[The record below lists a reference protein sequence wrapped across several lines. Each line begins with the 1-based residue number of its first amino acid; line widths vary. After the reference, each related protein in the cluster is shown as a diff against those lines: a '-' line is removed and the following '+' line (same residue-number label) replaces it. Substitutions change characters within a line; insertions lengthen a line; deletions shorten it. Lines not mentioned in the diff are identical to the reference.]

1 MSDHV
6 VPRRVYYAVFT
17 TLMVLTAVTVWVAFA
32 DLGMLNMVAAMTI
45 ACVKATL
52 VVAYFMHVRYGSHL
66 IKVVLGAAVL
76 WLLILLV
83 LTLGDYATR
92 GWLPFPGK

>member
-6 VPRRVYYAVFT
+6 VPRRIYYAVFM
-17 TLMVLTAVTVWVAFA
+17 TLMALTAVTVWVSFQ
-32 DLGMLNMVAAMTI
+32 DLGVFNTLAAITI
-45 ACVKATL
+45 ACAKATL
-52 VVAYFMHVRYGSHL
+52 VVAYFMHVRYGTHL
-66 IKVVLGAAVL
+66 VKVVLGAAVL

-83 LTLGDYATR
+83 LTLGDYASR

>member
-6 VPRRVYYAVFT
+6 VPRGVYYAVFT
-17 TLMVLTAVTVWVAFA
+17 SLMVLTAVTVWVSFQ
-32 DLGMLNMVAAMTI
+32 DLGMFNTLAAMTI
-45 ACVKATL
+45 ACTKATL
-52 VVAYFMHVRYGSHL
+52 VVAYFMHVRYGTHL
-66 IKVVLGAAVL
+66 VKVVLGAAVL

-83 LTLGDYATR
+83 LTLGDYASR

>member
-6 VPRRVYYAVFT
+6 VPRKIYYAVFA
-17 TLMVLTAVTVWVAFA
+17 TLLVLTAVTVWVAFA
-32 DLGMLNMVAAMTI
+32 DLGMFNTVAAITI
-45 ACVKATL
+45 ACTKATL
-52 VVAYFMHVRYGSHL
+52 VVAYFMHVRYGTHL
-66 IKVVLGAAVL
+66 VRVVLGAAVL

-83 LTLGDYATR
+83 LTLGDYASR